1 MKPPAISNK
10 RNHEFIIIAT
20 CTYHRS
26 RYLKLLLDSIAQQK
40 FKLSIT
46 PRLELLVVDNADD
59 EDSKNVCS
67 IFHNLNPSLPLY
79 YTVEIQ
85 QGISFA
91 RNAILA
97 NVPNEC
103 NYLAMVDDDEVLDEY
118 WLDNLLATQH
128 TTKAT
133 VVRGPIVPVYSN
145 MAPDWVKSKEYFGWP
160 TSKKV
165 MREGMEMES
174 AATNNVLI
182 DWQAVKNL
190 NLKFDPA
197 LALTG
202 GEDVVFFQRIQ
213 SAGHKIVYS
222 ANAKVYESIP
232 ESRTTLKALM
242 RLNFRYGINRLTK
255 NYLRRNYKSKITG
268 LIKLIPSQL
277 IKATK
282 HIIIGITRLL
292 GKLLIGQFKIASI
305 GPELLRISRGVGMLV
320 GCFGFTFK
328 YYR

>member
-1 MKPPAISNK
+1 MLSDNLDGAY
-10 RNHEFIIIAT
+10 IIIAV
-20 CTYHRS
+20 CTYKRPKE
-26 RYLKLLLDSIAQQK
+26 LKKLLQCI
-40 FKLSIT
+40 
-46 PRLELLVVDNADD
+46 PRLKGKMVSSSRISILIVDN
-59 EDSKNVCS
+59 EGNHKSKQVCDSFRIS
-67 IFHNLNPSLPLY
+67 HPSTQLTY
-79 YTVEIQ
+79 IVEARP
-85 QGISFA
+85 GISYA
-91 RNAILA
+91 RNTILA
-97 NVPNEC
+97 NISPKCDFV
-103 NYLAMVDDDEVLDEY
+103 AMIDDDEIPDEL
-118 WLDNLLATQH
+118 WLESLLAILKEK
-128 TTKAT
+128 KAT
-133 VVRGPIVPVYSN
+133 VARGPIVPVYSN
-145 MAPDWVKSKEYFGWP
+145 MAADWVKSREYFGWP
-160 TSKKV
+160 TRKKV
-165 MREGMEMES
+165 MHEGMEIES

-182 DWQAVKNL
+182 DWQAIKNL

-255 NYLRRNYKSKITG
+255 NYLRRNYKNKIIG
-268 LIKLIPSQL
+268 LLKLIPSQL

-292 GKLLIGQFKIASI
+292 GKLLIGQFRIASI
-305 GPELLRISRGVGMLV
+305 GPELLRISRGVGMMV